1 MVSRLRAVGV
11 GVGLALAAELSVFL
25 LFGLVSVAGGLLGSA
40 VAGWLVTQSDGS
52 ETDAAES
59 PESTVRRGAVAGLL
73 VACLVALAVVPA
85 GATLTLATGETRLVP
100 FGLVVPRLGSPAA
113 VAVVVGCGVT
123 LPNALVGAVAGWVAR
138 GRPARRG

>member
-11 GVGLALAAELSVFL
+11 GVGLALGVELGVFL
-25 LFGLVSVAGGLLGSA
+25 LFGRVSVGGGLLGSA
-40 VAGWLVTQSDGS
+40 VAGGLVSGS
-52 ETDAAES
+52 AAVERDAA
-59 PESTVRRGAVAGLL
+59 TAALRRGAVVGLS
-73 VACLVALAVVPA
+73 VACLVALVVVPA
-85 GATLTLATGETRLVP
+85 GVVLTLATGETRLVP

-123 LPNALVGAVAGWVAR
+123 LPNALVGSVAGWVAR